1 MFENKPFFR
10 KGPEG
15 KMYALGVTDDGRYLF
30 VVFRRKPRGVV
41 RVITA
46 RDMEP
51 KEKRLYRRR

>member
-1 MFENKPFFR
+1 
-10 KGPEG
+10 
-15 KMYALGVTDDGRYLF
+15 MYALGVTDDGRYLF